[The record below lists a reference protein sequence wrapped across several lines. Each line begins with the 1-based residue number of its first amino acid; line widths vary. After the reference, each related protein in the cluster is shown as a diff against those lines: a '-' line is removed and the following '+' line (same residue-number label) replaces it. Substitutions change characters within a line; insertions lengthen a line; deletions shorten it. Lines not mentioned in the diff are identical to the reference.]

1 MINYPNNLKFA
12 DLKLTADYRY
22 AWTKA
27 IGLLKEELWL
37 EAAKKFA
44 FGFKTYILIFEWA
57 NKSRDDRS
65 RKK

>member
-27 IGLLKEELWL
+27 IGLLKEEL
-37 EAAKKFA
+37 
-44 FGFKTYILIFEWA
+44 
-57 NKSRDDRS
+57 
-65 RKK
+65 